1 MLTALHQDLRV
12 GKGPRHQL
20 LPLGPSWAFD
30 QWGPLWSG
38 QGPRPGKGQGGAG
51 ALPQSPPVGPS
62 PGEVQMAAANT
73 KSVSHTMPRTGLRK
87 HFLEMLGQPAAGRA
101 APLNF
106 QGDSGMNFCIDR
118 SWSLVRGGER
128 SQPSTLVDDDREV
141 GVGSRDLGQRAPH
154 LCLWTTVLHPICS
167 TATSYMQPSRVPLG
181 STTLPSGCSVPLPPV
196 SRSSH
201 RVCLS
206 SCLTWTVLSHPHN
219 IPEGGGAA
227 ST

>member
-1 MLTALHQDLRV
+1 MLFLTPHPTTAFTAEPPGQPKSKPGAAVNGVAASPPPCAQLHPCSL
-12 GKGPRHQL
+12 PR
-20 LPLGPSWAFD
+20 LPGRGSRTHRLPGWCVLSPPPTC
-30 QWGPLWSG
+30 GHREV
-38 QGPRPGKGQGGAG
+38 PRPRCKTR
-51 ALPQSPPVGPS
+51 
-62 PGEVQMAAANT
+62 GEA
-73 KSVSHTMPRTGLRK
+73 
-87 HFLEMLGQPAAGRA
+87 
-101 APLNF
+101 
-106 QGDSGMNFCIDR
+106 D
-118 SWSLVRGGER
+118 R

-219 IPEGGGAA
+219 IPEGGGAT

>member
-1 MLTALHQDLRV
+1 
-12 GKGPRHQL
+12 
-20 LPLGPSWAFD
+20 
-30 QWGPLWSG
+30 
-38 QGPRPGKGQGGAG
+38 
-51 ALPQSPPVGPS
+51 
-62 PGEVQMAAANT
+62 
-73 KSVSHTMPRTGLRK
+73 MPRTALRSDEYFK

-101 APLNF
+101 VPLNF

-118 SWSLVRGGER
+118 SWSLVRGGGR

-167 TATSYMQPSRVPLG
+167 TAASCVQPSRVPLG
-181 STTLPSGCSVPLPPV
+181 STTLSLGCSVPLPPV

-201 RVCLS
+201 RVWLS
-206 SCLTWTVLSHPHN
+206 SCLPWTVLSHPHN